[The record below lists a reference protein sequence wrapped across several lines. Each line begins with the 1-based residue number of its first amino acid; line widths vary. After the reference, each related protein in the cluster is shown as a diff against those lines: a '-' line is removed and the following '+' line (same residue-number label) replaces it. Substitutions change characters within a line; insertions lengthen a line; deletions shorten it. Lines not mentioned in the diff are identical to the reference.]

1 MQNAECKMQNAKF
14 SAANRRDG
22 TYGTNET
29 YGVRSQTHHP
39 LVPLVLLVSL
49 VSYLFGAKNSS
60 ELFLRLDSEITKCVI
75 QSSFFIG

>member
-49 VSYLFGAKNSS
+49 VSYLLCPLSTLNSQLLTNM
-60 ELFLRLDSEITKCVI
+60 ECLDNCICR
-75 QSSFFIG
+75 